1 MSFNF
6 ICDILKSDFLKEWWV
21 TMPEKLE
28 EEYLG
33 IVQDILDNEEFQSLK
48 KYYHHNSSIYKHSLR
63 VSYYSYK
70 VAKVLELDF
79 EAVARGGL
87 LHDFFSYDWREYK
100 KNKNNKNH
108 GLEHPKTA
116 LKNARK
122 HFQVTKK
129 EEDIILKHMWPK
141 VFGMPKFKE
150 SVLVSMVDKYCAT
163 EEFYGGYKELV
174 QNKIKIFAQA
184 S

>member
-1 MSFNF
+1 
-6 ICDILKSDFLKEWWV
+6 
-21 TMPEKLE
+21 MPEKLE

-33 IVQDILDNEEFQSLK
+33 IIQDILDNEEFQTLK
-48 KYYHHNSSIYKHSLR
+48 NFYHHNSSIYTHSLR

-70 VAKVLELDF
+70 VAKVLELDHK
-79 EAVARGGL
+79 AVARGGL

-122 HFQVTKK
+122 HFQVYKK
-129 EEDIILKHMWPK
+129 KKTL
-141 VFGMPKFKE
+141 F
-150 SVLVSMVDKYCAT
+150 
-163 EEFYGGYKELV
+163 
-174 QNKIKIFAQA
+174 
-184 S
+184 